1 MTKTYSATTT
11 SRGTKGSALTYT
23 EMDNNINTIGFLDSD
38 VTDLKS
44 RATTLEANNPQQSK
58 AGQILE
64 TIEALADG
72 TSVTVQ
78 SGTYTFTD
86 VTTEQVLANSIA
98 SINGSSISYVPPA
111 GTTRVIYEFYVF
123 LRELTDGRILAHFRG
138 RVDGTNNNQARH
150 TVRDVASAD
159 LSDGQMWVYNKMILT
174 IGQVGSD
181 DIANGKLASYNT
193 ARTLDF
199 TARRYSSNYESGLH
213 MTNQWNG
220 TGDDVLVK
228 PHIRITAIG

>member
-1 MTKTYSATTT
+1 MTKTYSATTK

-44 RATTLEANNPQQSK
+44 RVFPLSK

-86 VTTEQVLANSIA
+86 VTTEQVLTGDHVSIT
-98 SINGSSISYVPPA
+98 GSSVSYVPPA

-123 LRELTDGRILAHFRG
+123 LRELNDGKILAHFRG

-150 TVRDVASAD
+150 TLRDQTGGT
-159 LSDGQMWVYNKMILT
+159 SDGQLWVYNKMILT

-199 TARRYSSNYESGLH
+199 TARRYNTNYESGLH
-213 MTNQWNG
+213 TTNHWNG
-220 TGDDVLVK
+220 TGTDVLVK

>member
-1 MTKTYSATTT
+1 MTKTYSATTK

-44 RATTLEANNPQQSK
+44 RVFPLSK

-86 VTTEQVLANSIA
+86 VTTEQVLTNSHV
-98 SINGSSISYVPPA
+98 SITGSSVSYVPPA

-150 TVRDVASAD
+150 TVRDVASAG
-159 LSDGQMWVYNKMILT
+159 LSDGQLWVYNKMILT

-199 TARRYSSNYESGLH
+199 TARRYSGGYESGLH
-213 MTNQWNG
+213 TTNHWNG